1 MAANKTCLSAGIVIN
16 DILRSDET
24 VKNIVTDVFPVMSTE
39 AALLPY
45 VVYRRT
51 QKNTE
56 PVKTGRPADTTYVEV
71 ICFAKSY
78 GESINL
84 AEAVR
89 AALDGKEY
97 SKNGLNM
104 RHCMMTDSEEGYDS
118 DAYLQQLVFEI
129 RM

>member
-1 MAANKTCLSAGIVIN
+1 MAVDKTCLSAGIVIN
-16 DILRSDET
+16 DMLRNDDA
-24 VKNIVTDVFPVMSTE
+24 VKGIVTDVFPVMSTE
-39 AALLPY
+39 AAILPY

-51 QKNTE
+51 QMNAE

-71 ICFAKSY
+71 ICYAKSY
-78 GESINL
+78 IESITL

-89 AALDGKEY
+89 AALDCKKYE
-97 SKNGLNM
+97 KNGLSM

-118 DAYLQQLVFEI
+118 DAYLQQLIFEI